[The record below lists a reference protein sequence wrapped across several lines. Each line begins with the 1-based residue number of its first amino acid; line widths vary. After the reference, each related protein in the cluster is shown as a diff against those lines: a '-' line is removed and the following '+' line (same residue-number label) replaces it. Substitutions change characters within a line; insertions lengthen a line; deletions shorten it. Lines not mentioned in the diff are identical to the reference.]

1 MSEAT
6 LEGIGRKAN
15 LSELNLYHKNPR
27 VGNVDV
33 IKSSLRAH
41 GQYKPVLINVGTHT
55 GRPNEVLAGNH
66 TVKAIRDLAEENPND
81 ERWFTVDVWEIDVDD
96 DKAARIVV
104 ADNRTSELGHTDEE
118 ALLGLLQE
126 LDDLDGTGYE
136 DEDLDDL
143 IALLQENEEDE
154 AAAAEKKEK
163 AQREDGLIDADDL
176 ETRGDKYAEGATRM
190 VILTLG
196 IEQFVWI
203 QQKMEDYRKEFTLPT
218 NTDVMLHLIENWCG
232 EKAPEA
238 NDPGDGMAE
247 SADEALD
254 DALDLSDGEELDF
267 DEDDEL

>member
-6 LEGIGRKAN
+6 LAGSGRKAD
-15 LSELNLYHKNPR
+15 LSELNLFHKNPR

-33 IKSSLRAH
+33 IKGSLRAH
-41 GQYKPVLINVGTHT
+41 GQYKPVLVNKGTHT

-66 TVKAIRDLAEENPND
+66 TVKAIRDLAEENPTD
-81 ERWFTVDVWEIDVDD
+81 ERWSKVDIWEIDVDD
-96 DKAARIVV
+96 DKAGRIVV
-104 ADNRTSELGHTDEE
+104 ADNRTSELGHTDDE
-118 ALLGLLQE
+118 ALLELLQE
-126 LDDLDGTGYE
+126 LEDLDGTGYE
-136 DEDLDDL
+136 EEDLDDL

-154 AAAAEKKEK
+154 AAAAESEKKEK
-163 AQREDGLIDADDL
+163 REDGLIDADDL

-218 NTDVMLHLIENWCG
+218 NTDVMLHLIENWSG
-232 EKAPEA
+232 ETAPEA
-238 NDPGDGMAE
+238 DDPGDGMAE
-247 SADEALD
+247 DLDDALD
-254 DALDLSDGEELDF
+254 DALDLSGDDDI